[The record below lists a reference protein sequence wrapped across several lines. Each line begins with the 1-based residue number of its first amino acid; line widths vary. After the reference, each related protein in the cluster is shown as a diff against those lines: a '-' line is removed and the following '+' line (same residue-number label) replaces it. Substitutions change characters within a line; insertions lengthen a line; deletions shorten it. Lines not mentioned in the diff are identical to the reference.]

1 MKDDMKDTIKQ
12 NVLYNAL
19 YQVLILFIPFIVT
32 PYLTRTL
39 GSAGLGTYSYH
50 YSCTYYFI
58 MIAMLG
64 LRNYGSR
71 SIAKVSSDQDKYSK
85 MFASVYSL
93 QLCTSA
99 LAVLLYCVYAF
110 LFTDRDLLSVIM
122 AGFVIACAFDVTWFF
137 AGIEKFGPTVFRNTL
152 VKLITLFCT
161 FLFVRDEHDVVVYAS
176 IVTGGTII
184 SNICVLANTRRYIR
198 WQRPAWEDI
207 KKHVKPNLILFA
219 ASFSVSLYV
228 CMDKI
233 MLGQMTN
240 MSEVGFY
247 ASSERFLNL
256 PQLLPSVL
264 NTVMLPRMSHISGYG
279 DKKRESELLNRSL
292 EFSILVSSA
301 VSFGIS
307 GIAGLAVP
315 LFFGAGFQKCVALLT
330 IMMPSRI
337 FVCFTNIIYA
347 HYLMPYGRDWLCFVS
362 RLLGAAVN
370 IIANLILIP
379 RYASVGAAIATL
391 LAEIAVFGMQC
402 WHIRK
407 DIPLRRYIIN
417 TIPYIGAGVIM
428 WAALKIVGKRIFF
441 APVVQTLFEIGMG
454 GILYFVL
461 LLVFN
466 ICFHKCSFVSECRSA
481 VAARIKEHRKG

>member
-1 MKDDMKDTIKQ
+1 
-12 NVLYNAL
+12 
-19 YQVLILFIPFIVT
+19 
-32 PYLTRTL
+32 
-39 GSAGLGTYSYH
+39 
-50 YSCTYYFI
+50 

-93 QLCTSA
+93 QLCTSG
-99 LAVLLYCVYAF
+99 LAVLLYLVYAF
-110 LFTDRDLLSVIM
+110 LFTGGDMLSVIM
-122 AGFVIACAFDVTWFF
+122 TGFVIACAFDVTWFF

-152 VKLITLFCT
+152 VKLSTLFCT
-161 FLFVRDEHDVVVYAS
+161 FLFVRNEQDVIVYAC
-176 IVTGGTII
+176 IVAGGTII
-184 SNICVLANTRRYIR
+184 SNLCILVNTRRYIH
-198 WQRPAWEDI
+198 WSHPAWEEI

-264 NTVMLPRMSHISGYG
+264 NTVMLPRMSHISGHG
-279 DKKRESELLNRSL
+279 DKKRESELINRSL
-292 EFSILVSSA
+292 EFAILVSSA

-307 GIAGLAVP
+307 GIADMVVP
-315 LFFGAGFQKCVALLT
+315 LFFGTGFEKCVSLLT

-337 FVCFTNIIYA
+337 FVCFTNSIYA
-347 HYLMPYGRDWLCFVS
+347 HYLMPYGRDWLCLVS

-379 RYASVGAAIATL
+379 RYASLGAAIATM
-391 LAEIAVFGMQC
+391 LAEMAVFGMQC

-407 DIPLRRYIIN
+407 DIPLYRYIMN
-417 TIPYIGAGVIM
+417 TVPYISAGVIM
-428 WAALKIVGKRIFF
+428 WAALKMFGKYISFN
-441 APVVQTLFEIGMG
+441 PIIQILFEIGMG
-454 GILYFVL
+454 GILYFAL
-461 LLVFN
+461 LLVCDV
-466 ICFHKCSFVSECRSA
+466 CFHKCSAVSECRSI
-481 VAARIKEHRKG
+481 VAARIKELRKRR